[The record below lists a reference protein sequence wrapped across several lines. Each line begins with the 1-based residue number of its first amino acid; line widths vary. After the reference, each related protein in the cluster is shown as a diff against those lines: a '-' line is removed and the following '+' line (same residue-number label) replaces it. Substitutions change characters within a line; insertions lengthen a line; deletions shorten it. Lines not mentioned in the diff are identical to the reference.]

1 MPKNDLAFCSGRSP
15 VPVLAALPLYR
26 DAGRITYFD
35 PDRTWPGSVGAV
47 DPLGDDAL
55 CTEPASVLEDGRP
68 IPGNVFV
75 DENARLGIQYCAQ
88 GQAIVGPLPASLT

>member
-1 MPKNDLAFCSGRSP
+1 
-15 VPVLAALPLYR
+15 
-26 DAGRITYFD
+26 
-35 PDRTWPGSVGAV
+35 
-47 DPLGDDAL
+47 
-55 CTEPASVLEDGRP
+55 VLEDGRP